1 MKKLMIVFVLAM
13 AFSAF
18 AQNKILPKDI
28 QIKTAVLAAPE
39 IYRED
44 ATVLG
49 YNQEGKLVILREG
62 NNVMVCLADDPSNIG
77 ICFKQLMK

>member
-13 AFSAF
+13 AFSTF

-39 IYRED
+39 MYRED

-49 YNQEGKLVILREG
+49 YNQEGRLVTLREG
-62 NNVMVCLADDPSNIG
+62 NNGMVCLADDPNKAG
-77 ICFKQLMK
+77 ISVACYGA